1 MKIVKLFMKD
11 GRLTSLCNL
20 LSLEQRRRMFRICRV
35 LSKRQY
41 NRMVRSWTFDETVE
55 VKRYGKEEK
64 DI

>member
-11 GRLTSLCNL
+11 GHLTSLCNL
-20 LSLEQRRRMFRICRV
+20 LTVEQRKRMFRICRV

-41 NRMVRSWTFDETVE
+41 NRMVRNWTFDETVE
-55 VKRYGKEEK
+55 VHRYGKEEK